1 MKSALVLISVYAMG
15 IALLVLN
22 GCSTSQPGAT
32 DTLGSYSTNIAA
44 TPDKVTTAAD
54 KACEDL
60 KLVNINSSG
69 TQVDGKV
76 TAQTAQGQD
85 VTIDI
90 AQGGDQ
96 VSTVTIRVGTTGDD
110 AISKELVDHIK
121 SHLSF
126 L

>member
-1 MKSALVLISVYAMG
+1 MG